1 MDPDLDKRLAELE
14 KKVDEMAATM
24 RRVWVIYKWTMI
36 ITIAL
41 IVLPL
46 IAMAF
51 VLPSYMKS
59 LDINGLIG

>member
-14 KKVDEMAATM
+14 KKVDEMAATV
-24 RRVWVIYKWTMI
+24 RRVWVIYKWTII
-36 ITIAL
+36 ITVAL

-51 VLPSYMKS
+51 VLPGYLKT
-59 LDINGLIG
+59 LDLNNLIQ